1 MESVLYETRHGSG
14 RGLSGL
20 AQKLLDP
27 LAVFL
32 GVIEDEMDF
41 RSAAKLDTLGQFVAN
56 VADGC
61 REAPD
66 CALLFGLVSHH
77 ADEDA
82 RVLEVGRDADLG
94 DGDEGCNARVF
105 QFAGNHSTQLVE
117 NLLELG
123 TMVAGELKEIGRAHV

>member
-1 MESVLYETRHGSG
+1 MESLSWTNRPGLG
-14 RGLSGL
+14 RGLPGL

-27 LAVFL
+27 LAVLL

-66 CALLFGLVSHH
+66 RALPFALVSQHSAEH
-77 ADEDA
+77 A

-105 QFAGNHSTQLVE
+105 QFAGNH
-117 NLLELG
+117 N
-123 TMVAGELKEIGRAHV
+123 A